1 MSVQYLLAFDKESG
15 TLRRKGVNAYGR
27 VLYRI
32 LKELGLSRKEAALRM
47 GIARSALYAVG
58 HPTQSLLYSIDTH
71 RAIRSF
77 LKLNQVST
85 DDLEELEIAYY
96 ASWGKLQ
103 LNEID
108 EESALLVSRLVHLFK
123 RYEGRRDGMSL
134 HYELSEL
141 IRLYR

>member
-1 MSVQYLLAFDKESG
+1 MSVQYLLTFDKESG

-77 LKLNQVST
+77 LKLNQVSN